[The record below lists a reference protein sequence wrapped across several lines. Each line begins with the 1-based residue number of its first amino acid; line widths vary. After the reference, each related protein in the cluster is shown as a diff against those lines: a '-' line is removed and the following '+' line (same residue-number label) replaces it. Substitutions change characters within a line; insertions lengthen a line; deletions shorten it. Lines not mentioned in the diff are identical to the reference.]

1 MVAIYLSYFIEKTTP
16 AYGGEKNCIQFEKI
30 RSIGNGDTSNN
41 LRICLPTHIGTH
53 IDFPYHFKEYGKKS
67 SDYLPSFWLFNKIG
81 FLNCS
86 IEEVPNQVE
95 NLPNDIELLILKTG
109 FGAKRN
115 SDEYWASQPV
125 IPASFA
131 GIFRQKFPRLRVFGF
146 DLISLTSKLD
156 RAEGKRAHLDFLI
169 ANEILVLE
177 DMKLDALETAP
188 DKIIISPLQLME
200 ADGAPCTVIAY
211 TQE

>member
-1 MVAIYLSYFIEKTTP
+1 MEAIYLSYFIEESTP
-16 AYGGEKNCIQFEKI
+16 AYGGEKDCIQIERS
-30 RSIGNGDTSNN
+30 RSIIAGDTSNS
-41 LRICLPTHIGTH
+41 LKISLPNHIGTH
-53 IDFPYHFKEYGKKS
+53 IDFPYHFQESGKKS
-67 SDYLPSFWLFNKIG
+67 SDYLPSFWLFDKIG

-86 IEEVPNQVE
+86 IEEVPEQVE
-95 NLPNDIELLILKTG
+95 NLPDDIELLILKTG

-115 SDEYWASQPV
+115 SDEYWAFQPV

-131 GIFRQKFPRLRVFGF
+131 GVFRQKFPRLRVFGF

-169 ANEILVLE
+169 TNEILVLE

-188 DKIIISPLQLME
+188 DKIIISPLQLIE

-211 TQE
+211 TQ